1 MKAAFALVSLF
12 FCARPALA
20 ADAFGARD
28 ESPMRGEIDADAARG
43 EGDGAYGRF
52 DGDLDVGF
60 AAGANVALTSRG
72 VGAGARVN
80 ALYYFTGGLYTSYGE
95 MLTGSRDP
103 MRRAAFGLELRPL
116 FLPRWALDLQRGP
129 AFWDLTLD
137 SLNLGVGGFAASPR
151 GGAFGE
157 RRGVE
162 FSAGFGVPL
171 FAEGPG
177 AWLEARAL
185 IDLPNDGPSEAL
197 LMLSFA
203 YHFAVLTPFVGR

>member
-1 MKAAFALVSLF
+1 MKAVFALVSVLL
-12 FCARPALA
+12 CARPALA
-20 ADAFGARD
+20 ADAFGARNA
-28 ESPMRGEIDADAARG
+28 SPMRGEVDADAARG

-52 DGDLDVGF
+52 DGDLDLGV

-80 ALYYFTGGLYTSYGE
+80 ALYYFTGGLYASYGQ
-95 MLTGSRDP
+95 MLTGLRDP
-103 MRRAAFGLELRPL
+103 ERRAGFGLELRPL
-116 FLPRWALDLQRGP
+116 FLPRWALDLERGP
-129 AFWDLTLD
+129 AFLDLTLD

-151 GGAFGE
+151 DGAFGD
-157 RRGVE
+157 RYGVE
-162 FSAGFGVPL
+162 FSGGFGVPL

-185 IDLPNDGPSEAL
+185 IDLPNDGPHEAL

-203 YHFAVLTPFVGR
+203 YHFAVLTPFARR